1 MPVAGT
7 ARHARPPQAGRP
19 GAGRPGA
26 GRPGAGRPARP
37 RAGRGGQRAVTWLT
51 SLVALAAAAG
61 VTVLAHTA
69 AGPRAVPLPY
79 ITRAE
84 GRMAA
89 DWLTRQPA
97 PEALPGLAAGQQGLA
112 AAGSSALSTAA
123 RRACP
128 PPASACVDL
137 ADRLTWLQS
146 GGSIVFGPVRMEP
159 GPAGTPHA
167 TPRGVFHVEWKAGAD
182 FQSNLYGEPMPYAV
196 FFGPGGIAFHG
207 GSLVRP
213 SHGCVH
219 LVIGD
224 AQYYN
229 DHLQVG
235 AEVIVF

>member
-1 MPVAGT
+1 MLARTATDHGTVPV
-7 ARHARPPQAGRP
+7 
-19 GAGRPGA
+19 
-26 GRPGAGRPARP
+26 
-37 RAGRGGQRAVTWLT
+37 
-51 SLVALAAAAG
+51 
-61 VTVLAHTA
+61 
-69 AGPRAVPLPY
+69 PY
-79 ITRAE
+79 TTQAE
-84 GRMAA
+84 GRMAI
-89 DWLTRQPA
+89 DWLRRQPA
-97 PEALPGLAAGQQGLA
+97 HPDAPPGLVAAPPGLAAGGQGRQGQQGLA
-112 AAGSSALSTAA
+112 AAGSGALSAAA

-128 PPASACVDL
+128 PAASACVDL

-167 TPRGVFHVEWKAGAD
+167 TPRGVFRVEWKAGAD
-182 FQSNLYGEPMPYAV
+182 FHSNLYGEPMPYAV

-219 LVIGD
+219 LVIAD
-224 AQYYN
+224 ARYYN